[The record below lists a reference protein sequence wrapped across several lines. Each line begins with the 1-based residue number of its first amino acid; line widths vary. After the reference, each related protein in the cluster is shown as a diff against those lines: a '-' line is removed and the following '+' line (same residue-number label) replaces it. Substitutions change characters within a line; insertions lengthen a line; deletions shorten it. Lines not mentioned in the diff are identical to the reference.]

1 MVEMVEEWIKRVN
14 SRRDLL
20 PKWKKRKVFLKIQDN
35 RSEFINV
42 SITREGMKLV
52 HENNLKGALTI
63 SSSNKVFQQLFGGN
77 LKLTSLPRSIVRFEG
92 EYRDVLLVES
102 LLMLSH

>member
-1 MVEMVEEWIKRVN
+1 MVEMIEEWIKRVN
-14 SRRDLL
+14 NRKDLL
-20 PKWKKRKVFLKIQDN
+20 PKWKKRQVFLKIQDH

-52 HENNLKGALTI
+52 HENTVSSALTI

-77 LKLTSLPRSIVRFEG
+77 LKLTSLPRSIVRLEG
-92 EYRDVLLVES
+92 EYRDILLVES
-102 LLMLSH
+102 LLVLSH